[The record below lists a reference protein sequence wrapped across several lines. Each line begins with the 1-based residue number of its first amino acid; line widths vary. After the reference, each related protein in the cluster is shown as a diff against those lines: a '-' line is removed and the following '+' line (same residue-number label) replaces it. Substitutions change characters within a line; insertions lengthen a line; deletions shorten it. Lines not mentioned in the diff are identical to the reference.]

1 MISEIIAICQQLPPG
16 AQRDVL
22 DFCQFVARQH
32 RAKIEKRKREWEKR
46 HTDPDPPLYRNNP

>member
-1 MISEIIAICQQLPPG
+1 MISEIIGIVKQLPPG

-32 RAKIEKRKREWEKR
+32 RGKVEKRQREWQKR
-46 HTDPDPPLYRNNP
+46 HTDDPPMYKGTP

>member
-22 DFCQFVARQH
+22 DFCKFVLRQH
-32 RAKIEKRKREWEKR
+32 KGKLERRQREWQKR
-46 HTDPDPPLYRNNP
+46 HTDTDPPMYRGTL